1 MSNNINDN
9 SYLIHEIDINII
21 ISRCIFGF
29 ISWIC
34 CLVLIIVYIIH
45 IFQVKYKL
53 CKKKSLSY
61 EDTAELALNES
72 FDYNSSIN

>member
-1 MSNNINDN
+1 MSNNTNDS
-9 SYLIHEIDINII
+9 SYWIHETDINII
-21 ISRCIFGF
+21 ISRFIFGF

-34 CLVLIIVYIIH
+34 CLVLIIVYLIH

-53 CKKKSLSY
+53 CKKKQLSD
-61 EDTAELALNES
+61 EDTAEFALNES